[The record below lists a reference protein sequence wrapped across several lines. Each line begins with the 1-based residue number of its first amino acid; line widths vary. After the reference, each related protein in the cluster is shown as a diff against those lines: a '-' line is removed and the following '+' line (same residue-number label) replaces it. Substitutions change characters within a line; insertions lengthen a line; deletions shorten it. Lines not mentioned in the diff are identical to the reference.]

1 MYMIS
6 NLDGGRGMPQRR
18 VVTEEADG
26 RSRFASDDEPAK
38 LTLIENVLWFDQ
50 LWTTSTDAPLG
61 QLPDDTTL
69 FAAPGAMLW
78 RIWSIPADEELQ
90 KLSPGDGPAPHDDHG
105 EIRKDGFHK
114 TDTIDYVFVLD
125 GDIVLQLDD
134 GESLLHPGDCVVQRR
149 TNHAWRNRGDKPVRL
164 LTVMMGVA

>member
-1 MYMIS
+1 
-6 NLDGGRGMPQRR
+6 MPQRR

-26 RSRFASDDEPAK
+26 RSRFTSDDEPARV
-38 LTLIENVLWFDQ
+38 TLIENALWFDQ

-61 QLPDDTTL
+61 LVPDDTTL

-78 RIWSIPADEELQ
+78 RIWSIPPDEVIRQ
-90 KLSPGDGPAPHDDHG
+90 LSAGAAPAPAPAPQEDHG
-105 EIRKDGFHK
+105 EIREDGFHK

-134 GESLLHPGDCVVQRR
+134 GEELLHAGDCVVQRR

-164 LTVMMGVA
+164 LTVMMGLA

>member
-1 MYMIS
+1 
-6 NLDGGRGMPQRR
+6 MPQRR

-26 RSRFASDDEPAK
+26 RSRVTSDDEPARV
-38 LTLIENVLWFDQ
+38 TLIENALWFDQ

-61 QLPDDTTL
+61 QVPDDTTL

-78 RIWSIPADEELQ
+78 RIWSIPPDEVIRQ
-90 KLSPGDGPAPHDDHG
+90 LSAGAAPAPAPQEDHG
-105 EIRKDGFHK
+105 EIREDGFHK

-125 GDIVLQLDD
+125 GDIVLQLED
-134 GESLLHPGDCVVQRR
+134 GEELLRAGDCVVQRR

-164 LTVMMGVA
+164 LTVMMGLA

>member
-1 MYMIS
+1 
-6 NLDGGRGMPQRR
+6 MPQRR

-26 RSRFASDDEPAK
+26 RSRFASDDEAAK
-38 LTLIENVLWFDQ
+38 LTLIEDVIWFDQ

-61 QLPDDTTL
+61 HVPDDTTL

-78 RIWSIPADEELQ
+78 RIWSIPPDEVLQ
-90 KLSPGDGPAPHDDHG
+90 KLSAGAAPTPAPHDDHG

-114 TDTIDYVFVLD
+114 TETIDYVFVLD
-125 GDIVLQLDD
+125 GDIVLELDD

-164 LTVMMGVA
+164 LTVMLGLA

>member
-1 MYMIS
+1 
-6 NLDGGRGMPQRR
+6 MPQRR

-26 RSRFASDDEPAK
+26 RSRFTSDDEPARV
-38 LTLIENVLWFDQ
+38 TLIENALWFDQ

-61 QLPDDTTL
+61 LVPDDTTL

-78 RIWSIPADEELQ
+78 RIWSIPPDEVIRQ
-90 KLSPGDGPAPHDDHG
+90 LSAGAASAPQEDHG
-105 EIRKDGFHK
+105 EIREDGFHK

-134 GESLLHPGDCVVQRR
+134 GEELLHAGDCVVQRR

-164 LTVMMGVA
+164 LTVMMGLA